1 MPSDRGTLAA
11 CRWELQNQVQHHI
24 YQALLHEMPLFKDIV
39 PARHDPSS
47 GAAHAPLL
55 LEPPLLSVSIPIA
68 LALSKRRFDGTA
80 STLVVVAV

>member
-1 MPSDRGTLAA
+1 MPSDRATLAA

-47 GAAHAPLL
+47 GAAHAPR
-55 LEPPLLSVSIPIA
+55 PPADDEIVRVVGDW
-68 LALSKRRFDGTA
+68 LADLPA
-80 STLVVVAV
+80 